1 MPVSAVLWV
10 SETPERLR
18 HRAGR
23 AVRRAVGLS
32 SERPEPCN
40 DPAEAYFAV
49 DGVARIIHADLP
61 PMLIGG
67 LGSLFLQML
76 HPHTMAGVAQHSR
89 YRDDPRGRL
98 LQTAHFIGRTT
109 FGSTSAAKA
118 SIERVLSVHERVRG
132 VADDGQPYYANDPHL
147 LAWVHSCEVSMF
159 LRAYQRFGAHEI
171 SPDDANR
178 YVDEMAK
185 LARDLGVEDPPTT
198 VAELDDG
205 LEAFRPELRLCPDG
219 VVARDFVVR
228 GFVRGSHQR
237 FAHRLFVDSAFNLMP
252 TWARDL
258 LEVPTKPGASRRA
271 VRLSTSALSSLLRLA
286 VPPPTPVNQPGID
299 RRRRAR
305 PGRSR
310 RATTPE

>member
-1 MPVSAVLWV
+1 MSAVLWV
-10 SETPERLR
+10 SETPDRVR

-40 DPAEAYFAV
+40 DPREAYFPV

-89 YRDDPRGRL
+89 YQDDPRGRL

-109 FGSTSAAKA
+109 FGSRAAARA
-118 SIERVLSVHERVRG
+118 SIERVLFVHERVRG

-147 LAWVHSCEVSMF
+147 LAWVHACEVSMF
-159 LRAYQRFGAHEI
+159 LRGYQRFGAR
-171 SPDDANR
+171 SLCAADADA
-178 YVDEMAK
+178 YVNEMAN
-185 LARDLGVEDPPTT
+185 LARDLGVEDPPAS
-198 VAELDDG
+198 VAELDAR
-205 LEAFRPELRLCPDG
+205 LEAFRPELRLCADG
-219 VVARDFVVR
+219 AVARDFVAR
-228 GFVRGSHQR
+228 GFVQGSHQR
-237 FAHRLFVDSAFNLMP
+237 LAHRLFVSSAYDLMP

-258 LEVPTKPGASRRA
+258 LQVPAESPTRRRF
-271 VRLSTSALSSLLRLA
+271 VRLATSTLSSTLRLA
-286 VPPPTPVNQPGID
+286 VPPPRPVNP
-299 RRRRAR
+299 
-305 PGRSR
+305 
-310 RATTPE
+310 